1 MKGFMNTFKKKKSEK
16 KSSKVEAPPKNTS
29 NASLVVF
36 HTYRPCTTR

>member
-29 NASLVVF
+29 NASF
-36 HTYRPCTTR
+36 SCFSIHTVGTTR